1 MTSPLHGEG
10 PEFDSRRE
18 QIFFSILKYWRIFTN
33 LIIHF
38 LLQLFIYQEL
48 DFRIYFNHNFIF
60 SQIVNVGKKQENQI
74 WKKRIK
80 ILSKSIEC
88 FYYNKNEQ
96 ILKKEQKSD
105 NYEINLI
112 KA

>member
-1 MTSPLHGEG
+1 M
-10 PEFDSRRE
+10 F
-18 QIFFSILKYWRIFTN
+18 
-33 LIIHF
+33 
-38 LLQLFIYQEL
+38 
-48 DFRIYFNHNFIF
+48 F
-60 SQIVNVGKKQENQI
+60 SQIENVGKKQENQI
-74 WKKRIK
+74 WKKWIK

>member
-1 MTSPLHGEG
+1 MLEKTRKS
-10 PEFDSRRE
+10 
-18 QIFFSILKYWRIFTN
+18 N
-33 LIIHF
+33 M
-38 LLQLFIYQEL
+38 
-48 DFRIYFNHNFIF
+48 
-60 SQIVNVGKKQENQI
+60 KKMDKN
-74 WKKRIK
+74 
-80 ILSKSIEC
+80 LSKSIEC